1 MYKQIGLAL
10 CLCTMAMGLN
20 SVLAADNEVKPK
32 QDMGAY
38 SVTISPTEWVDAA
51 PAAEKKQPSG
61 PRAAHATTAKVAVPC
76 HTTASHRSGGS
87 HADACSRHGAA
98 SP

>member
-20 SVLAADNEVKPK
+20 SVFAADNEVKPK
-32 QDMGAY
+32 QDTSAY

-51 PAAEKKQPSG
+51 PVAEKRQRTG
-61 PRAAHATTAKVAVPC
+61 PTAHADVATARVSVPC
-76 HTTASHRSGGS
+76 RTGSHRSSGS
-87 HADACSRHGAA
+87 HADKCSGRGGV